1 MAQMTSDGPRSGV
14 ADSIEQHRV
23 NVNEPGW
30 PSSSWR
36 ELNTVEY
43 AGPTVKKE
51 GGKRQWLGMEAGIAK
66 KPGNAG
72 GVKVSTAC
80 NRGWTN
86 ICYTQR

>member
-1 MAQMTSDGPRSGV
+1 MAFRSGV

-30 PSSSWR
+30 SSSSWR
-36 ELNTVEY
+36 EVNTAEY
-43 AGPTVKKE
+43 AGATVKKE
-51 GGKRQWLGMEAGIAK
+51 GGKGQWLGMEAGIAM

-72 GVKVSTAC
+72 GVKASTAF